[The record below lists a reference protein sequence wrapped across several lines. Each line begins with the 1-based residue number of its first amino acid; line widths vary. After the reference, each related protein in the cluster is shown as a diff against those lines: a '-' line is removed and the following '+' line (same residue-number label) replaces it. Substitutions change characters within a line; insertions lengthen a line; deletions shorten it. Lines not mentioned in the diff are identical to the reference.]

1 MGSEPKSQIDYNHAA
16 MNLYPLLDT
25 LFHAPSSPA
34 FEWQG
39 WYVERVTGGRNN
51 LLFHATRN
59 EQDIAVKFTR
69 RDARDRAGREF
80 NSLSVLSTLGLA
92 IAPLPVLLDR
102 DRFPLPVIVQ
112 TWMKG
117 EASAK
122 APANREDWTHLLE
135 HYAVVHTIAPDYVHR
150 SVAHAVMD
158 FSSAQEAV
166 RYVLGEIGAISEH
179 QRPAELVALAR
190 RLELANLPAW
200 HEPEITLG
208 RCDPFIA
215 NFIRRPAAW
224 ASVDWENSGWCDPAF
239 EIGDLMTHPC
249 YRTISEDTW
258 EWYVEAAADC
268 HPGDTNFVERVR
280 TYRTI
285 MQVRWAGVFARYCS
299 AREKR
304 AAAIRSH
311 ADPAIALSSTQA
323 NLSPL
328 TDLPE
333 TWWEEVPGE
342 YQRYL
347 RLAGEAFSG

>member
-1 MGSEPKSQIDYNHAA
+1 

-25 LFHAPSSPA
+25 LYHAPSSPA

-59 EQDIAVKFTR
+59 EQDLAVKFTR

-117 EASAK
+117 ESSSNP
-122 APANREDWTHLLE
+122 PAGPEEWKHLLD
-135 HYAVVHTIAPDYVHR
+135 HLAVVHTIAPDYVHR
-150 SVAHAVMD
+150 PVAHAVMD
-158 FSSAQEAV
+158 FSSAREAA
-166 RYVLGEIGAISEH
+166 RYVLGEIDAMQDDH
-179 QRPAELVALAR
+179 RPPELAALAY
-190 RLELANLPAW
+190 RLEQADLPDWPA
-200 HEPEITLG
+200 PEITLG
-208 RCDPFIA
+208 RCDPYIA

-249 YRTISEDTW
+249 YSTISEDVW
-258 EWYVEAAADC
+258 EMYVEAAAEC

-280 TYRTI
+280 TYRKVVL
-285 MQVRWAGVFARYCS
+285 VRWAGLFARYCAAS
-299 AREKR
+299 AARL
-304 AAAIRSH
+304 ASADGM
-311 ADPAIALSSTQA
+311 ADPTNTVSSA
-323 NLSPL
+323 APNLSPL
-328 TDLPE
+328 VELPE
-333 TWWEEVPGE
+333 QWWQEVPGE
-342 YQRYL
+342 YLRYL
-347 RLAGEAFSG
+347 RLAEAAFPG